1 MVRFA
6 PNTHNAINA
15 HITMAAF
22 STLRSEMVASLGR
35 TSLSYFDSLN
45 LTYMASQY
53 AERLAPHMGDL
64 AEVGS
69 DFLYGRARVNYLRNH
84 TWADYDLA
92 AHCIGTEPLDA
103 LCCSAGAVNIGIY
116 GNKLVLKHAWQVRLV
131 HAASMRLCT
140 ACLGTA
146 D

>member
-1 MVRFA
+1 
-6 PNTHNAINA
+6 
-15 HITMAAF
+15 MAAF
-22 STLRSEMVASLGR
+22 STLRAEMVASLCR

-84 TWADYDLA
+84 DWDTYDLA
-92 AHCIGTEPLDA
+92 ASRMGIEHLDA
-103 LCCSAGAVNIGIY
+103 LCASAGAVNIGIY
-116 GNKLVLKHAWQVRLV
+116 GNKLVLKHAWQVSLGPCV
-131 HAASMRLCT
+131 YASGCSR
-140 ACLGTA
+140 CLGATH
-146 D
+146 